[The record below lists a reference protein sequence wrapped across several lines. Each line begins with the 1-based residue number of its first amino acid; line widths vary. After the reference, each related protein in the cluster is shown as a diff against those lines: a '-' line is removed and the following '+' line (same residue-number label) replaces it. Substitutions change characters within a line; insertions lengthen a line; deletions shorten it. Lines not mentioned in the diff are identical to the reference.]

1 MQIKNVA
8 IIDDDPIFVMIAKRI
23 FEVNQ
28 LCDEF
33 HLFKNGQ
40 LALDFILE
48 KVNQQQTLPELF
60 LLDINMPVMD
70 GWEFLD
76 ALEQIENL
84 PPIKLFMVTSSIDPK
99 DQERARQYK
108 LVKDFVVKPI
118 TLEAIQKLID

>member
-23 FEVNQ
+23 FEVNK

-76 ALEQIENL
+76 ALDKIENL

-118 TLEAIQKLID
+118 TLEAIQRLID